1 MVVNEVIETRRGAPV
16 SLRAAT
22 QEACVRQSLTER
34 DRVGYISIGLNAIK
48 PMENNGAYFVNDR
61 GLGLITVNF
70 GDNRQFG
77 GSHQG
82 GNWFVALAGAT
93 LEADGRT
100 LMRDGRILES
110 ETARRRRRG
119 SEPAGQPAAG

>member
-1 MVVNEVIETRRGAPV
+1 MVGNEVIETRRGAPV

-77 GSHQG
+77 GSHQS

-100 LMRDGRILES
+100 LVRNGRILES